1 MNRVLFAGVLPA
13 VALALATGCSSPYPD
28 EAEFDLGDLS
38 IAEQAEF
45 RQQVLGSLDAGWS
58 FMLSPDAAASVQP
71 LGEHLDELSERLD
84 EEPDKPAD
92 LALMYEGEAAAEL
105 ERAYV
110 TLIDKR
116 RANREA
122 FESEQA
128 EARAELEQARTEL
141 AAEREALDEKL
152 AGIDAFVADER
163 EVVEAREAEVEAVEA
178 KQEALAEAVLEAMN
192 EAIMEYE
199 LPVRAISEF
208 NGYSWR
214 SWEVDRSRDCPQ
226 AGNPLQVDARDTHGV
241 CVMVSSRPYRGN
253 DTVHERLDPI
263 LVSGLLDYY
272 ELGETLG
279 FRGSFGR
286 GAAPEGTLR
295 GDLDEARDALND
307 RFVVAENRY
316 GTRRDLRNEEVRLD
330 RRATSLDRQT
340 RQLDNRTM
348 PFASY
353 SNERNALSSAQRAYA
368 RALLAD
374 AMAEHVQPIGE
385 MSDDHVFPLGARGG
399 TAILVTQHRQR
410 GITRR
415 METILT
421 LFQVE
426 LDDGYADYERVPVN
440 PEHDNVDF
448 VRFRGE
454 GRDEANQVIYA
465 ALAEQ
470 MLN

>member
-58 FMLSPDAAASVQP
+58 FMLSPDAAAAVQP

-84 EEPDKPAD
+84 EEPNEPAD

-116 RANREA
+116 RSTREA

-128 EARAELEQARTEL
+128 EARAELEQAHTEL
-141 AAEREALDEKL
+141 AAEREALDEEL

-163 EVVEAREAEVEAVEA
+163 EVVEALEA
-178 KQEALAEAVLEAMN
+178 KIEALEARQEEVADSILAAMN
-192 EAIMEYE
+192 EAIMEHE
-199 LPVRAISEF
+199 LPIRALSQF

-214 SWEVDRSRDCPQ
+214 SWEADNSRACADTD
-226 AGNPLQVDARDTHGV
+226 NPLVVDARESHGV
-241 CVMVSSRPYRGN
+241 CVMVSSRPYRGD
-253 DTVHERLDPI
+253 DTVQERLDPI

-272 ELGETLG
+272 ELDETLG
-279 FRGSFGR
+279 IRARFGR
-286 GAAPEGTLR
+286 RAPDGTLR

-330 RRATSLDRQT
+330 RRATSLDHQT
-340 RQLDNRTM
+340 QQLDNRTM
-348 PFASY
+348 FSGGHT
-353 SNERNALSSAQRAYA
+353 NERNALSSAQRAYA

-374 AMAEHVQPIGE
+374 AMGEHVQPIGE
-385 MSDDHVFPLGARGG
+385 MSDDHVFPLGARRG